1 MRNIIKQSLLAS
13 TFLIGTA
20 MALSA
25 ETVVVVPL
33 DVTGSAVVG
42 TTVDGDPIV
51 RKTTYIVVAPGMT
64 AEQIAAVNS
73 DKGLPDGPA
82 PGPYFNWKVTSA
94 DGQPVGVVTYSVQD
108 ENGIIDNVV
117 VLMEDGR
124 SIRIANGISAMG
136 DGTIELRITKAE
148 VLAASVAGFSNI
160 RVD

>member
-33 DVTGSAVVG
+33 DATGSAVIG
-42 TTVDGDPIV
+42 TTLDGDLIV
-51 RKTTYIVVAPGMT
+51 RKTTYVIVTPGMT

-148 VLAASVAGFSNI
+148 VLAASVAGISNI